1 VTQDGHEAYPDLAL
15 AWRERKGRD
24 ALQATGWDE
33 TELAELQG
41 PDGDGLNRRL
51 ALLTSEALE
60 SGSDPGGSPGTVR
73 VPGRLLRSP
82 PGRGLPLVAGRFEV
96 AEGAVW
102 FMPRFPFVAGMGYAL
117 LVYPP
122 GAGGNDGA
130 DETRQSPLA
139 WTIQRPAVDATPVAR
154 VVAIYPDVDEVP
166 VNLLKFYV
174 HFSEPMSEGRAQ
186 RAISVCRD
194 DTGEPIDGVFV
205 PMDPELWDG
214 ARQRLTLLLDP
225 ARIKH
230 GLVPNMEV
238 GYPLMEGVPFRL
250 QLGPEFRDA
259 QGRPLAAGAERRYA
273 VGPEVRE
280 RIDPAKWSL
289 AAPAAGTLH
298 ALRIGFDRPLDH
310 ALLQHCLGISGPEGG
325 PVSGKKTTGPNEK
338 SWQFEPETPW
348 AEGRH
353 RLVVGRQLED
363 LAGNS
368 PLRVF
373 DRDMTEADDGPG
385 SADQLAVDFTCAAR

>member
-1 VTQDGHEAYPDLAL
+1 MTQCGHEAQPDLTL
-15 AWRERKGRD
+15 AWRQRNGRE
-24 ALQATGWDE
+24 ALQATGWAE

-41 PDGDGLNRRL
+41 PDGGGLDRRL
-51 ALLTSEALE
+51 ALLTSEALK
-60 SGSDPGGSPGTVR
+60 GGSEPG
-73 VPGRLLRSP
+73 S
-82 PGRGLPLVAGRFEV
+82 LPRVAGRFEV
-96 AEGAVW
+96 DDGAVW
-102 FMPRFPFVAGMGYAL
+102 FMPRFPFVAGMAYSL
-117 LVYPP
+117 LVYPSSAGDNADADGTRRSP
-122 GAGGNDGA
+122 GVW
-130 DETRQSPLA
+130 S
-139 WTIQRPAVDATPVAR
+139 IHRPAIDATAVAR
-154 VVAIYPDVDEVP
+154 VVAVYPDVEEVP

-186 RAISVCRD
+186 RAISVCRE

-238 GYPLMEGVPFRL
+238 GYPLIEGVPFRL
-250 QLGPEFRDA
+250 RMGPEFRDA
-259 QGRPLAAGAERRYA
+259 KGRPLAAGAERRYA

-280 RIDPAKWSL
+280 RVDPAKWSL
-289 AAPAAGTLH
+289 TVPAAGTRH
-298 ALRIGFDRPLDH
+298 CLRAEFDRPLDH
-310 ALLQHCLGISGPEGG
+310 ALLQRCLGVSDPEGA
-325 PVSGKKTTGPNEK
+325 PVAGKGTAGPNEK
-338 SWQFEPETPW
+338 SWQFEPELPW

-353 RLVVGRQLED
+353 RLVVQRQLED

-373 DRDMTEADDGPG
+373 DRDMTEPDDGQDP
-385 SADQLAVDFTCAAR
+385 ADLLAVGFSCATV

>member
-1 VTQDGHEAYPDLAL
+1 MTQGGHEAYPDLAL
-15 AWRERKGRD
+15 AWRERNGRD
-24 ALQATGWDE
+24 ALQATGWAE

-41 PDGDGLNRRL
+41 PDGDALNRRL
-51 ALLTSEALE
+51 ALLTSEALQ
-60 SGSDPGGSPGTVR
+60 SGNEPDGSPDTDRG
-73 VPGRLLRSP
+73 PGRLLQSP
-82 PGRGLPLVAGRFEV
+82 PGSSLPVVAGRFEV
-96 AEGAVW
+96 ADGAVW
-102 FMPRFPFVAGMGYAL
+102 FVPRFPFVAGMGYAL
-117 LVYPP
+117 LVYPSS
-122 GAGGNDGA
+122 GAGIAAADG
-130 DETRQSPLA
+130 TRQGPRA
-139 WTIQRPAVDATPVAR
+139 WDIQRPAVDATPVAR

-238 GYPLMEGVPFRL
+238 GYPLIEGVPFRL
-250 QLGPEFRDA
+250 RLGPEFRDA
-259 QGRPLAAGAERRYA
+259 KGRPMAAGAERRYA

-280 RIDPAKWSL
+280 RVDPAKWSL
-289 AAPAAGTLH
+289 TVPDAGTLH
-298 ALRIGFDRPLDH
+298 ALKVGFDRPLDH
-310 ALLQHCLGISGPEGG
+310 ALLQRSLGVSGPEGE
-325 PVSGKKTTGPNEK
+325 PVAGKGSTGPNEK
-338 SWQFEPETPW
+338 SWQFEPELPW

-373 DRDMTEADDGPG
+373 DRDMTEADDGPDPADLL
-385 SADQLAVDFTCAAR
+385 SADFTCAAG